1 MQVMQTRPR
10 FAVQSLLAI
19 LFAAAALVAGCSS
32 SSSEKSNAPLPD
44 AAELLQQSA
53 ATTKA
58 QQSVH
63 LLLTVEGTIKGLPVE
78 KLDGDLTNTPAVAA
92 EGTVDLNAFGQKISD
107 AKFVVADGILYAA
120 LTAGDPLSDYGPA
133 EKIYDVSTI
142 LNPEL
147 GLANVLSSFTD
158 PKAEGRESI
167 NGTEGVRVT
176 GTVSA
181 DAVNK
186 IAPQLKAEGPV
197 PGTAWISE
205 DGDHAL
211 LQAKLEPTPGNS
223 VTMTLTDWGKQVTVT
238 KPAS

>member
-1 MQVMQTRPR
+1 MQTRPR

-32 SSSEKSNAPLPD
+32 SSSSEKSNAPLPD
-44 AAELLQQSA
+44 ATQLLQESA
-53 ATTKA
+53 ASTKA

-63 LLLTVEGTIKGLPVE
+63 LLLTVQGTIKGLPVE
-78 KLDGDLTNTPAVAA
+78 KLDGDLTNTPEVAA
-92 EGTVDLNAFGQKISD
+92 EGTADLLFAGQKLAD
-107 AKFVVADGILYAA
+107 AKFVVAGGDLYAA
-120 LTAGDPLSDYGPA
+120 LTPGDPLSNYGPA
-133 EKIYDVSTI
+133 TNIYDISAI
-142 LNPEL
+142 LNPDN
-147 GLANVLSSFTD
+147 GLANVLANFSD
-158 PKAEGRESI
+158 PKADGRESVG
-167 NGTEGVRVT
+167 GTEAVRVT

-197 PGTAWISE
+197 PGTAWITE
-205 DGDHAL
+205 DGNHTL

-223 VTMTLTDWGKQVTVT
+223 VTMTLSDWGKQVTVT

>member
-1 MQVMQTRPR
+1 MQTRPR

-44 AAELLQQSA
+44 AAQLLQESSA
-53 ATTKA
+53 STKA

-63 LLLTVEGTIKGLPVE
+63 LLLTVQGTIQGLPVE
-78 KLDGDLTNTPAVAA
+78 KLDGDLTNTPEVAA
-92 EGTVDLNAFGQKISD
+92 QGTADLLFAGQKLAD
-107 AKFVVADGILYAA
+107 AKFVVAGGDLYAA
-120 LTAGDPLSDYGPA
+120 LTPGDPLSNYGPA
-133 EKIYDVSTI
+133 ANIYDISAI
-142 LNPEL
+142 LNPDN
-147 GLANVLSSFTD
+147 GLANVLANFSD
-158 PKAEGRESI
+158 PKADGRESI
-167 NGTEGVRVT
+167 NGTEAVRVT

-197 PGTAWISE
+197 PGTAWITE
-205 DGDHAL
+205 DNHTL